1 VPTSASL
8 RENFNS
14 RPLWMNGLLLFCTYM
29 TFIYLPWDIFLKPL
43 AEDQEVWFGIMF
55 TGWAAKAGALLH
67 WLVYGAGTYGFWK
80 MKSWMHPWASVY
92 VLQIAIGMLV
102 WSYLTVGSQVLTS
115 GLIVAALFSGLAF
128 ALWRAR
134 PRFNHAVAQ
143 T

>member
-1 VPTSASL
+1 M
-8 RENFNS
+8 RDNFNS

-67 WLVYGAGTYGFWK
+67 WLVYGAGAYGFWK

-102 WSYLTVGSQVLTS
+102 WSYLNVGSQVLTS
-115 GLIVAALFSGLAF
+115 GLLVGLIVALLFSGLAF

-134 PRFNHAVAQ
+134 PRFSNAVEQA
-143 T
+143 